1 MGCRSSSRG
10 GSDSRPARVYYVP
23 KYRDQY
29 VNICSFFIIRLF
41 TDYFYLLTSC
51 EAVNLE
57 MAPFGDVCAVP
68 RRHRSATGTN
78 LLKRNLLR
86 DDRVKKFIVF

>member
-1 MGCRSSSRG
+1 MLLYVKDLGGCLRGCKSSSRG
-10 GSDSRPARVYYVP
+10 VGGSVDHPPRRVYYVP

-57 MAPFGDVCAVP
+57 TAPFGDAALVAWCGA
-68 RRHRSATGTN
+68 RRR
-78 LLKRNLLR
+78 
-86 DDRVKKFIVF
+86 